1 MLLTMGLF
9 SALGQFVP
17 TFECKQDQQGF
28 CNLSL
33 VFKDERGLENQHVL
47 SVRYLNND
55 ESKALNLG
63 EPITEEF
70 LKNNP
75 NCSYELGCMI
85 YEDPATGRVH
95 SLSAEKTMAFIK
107 STEHNAKLVNNIA
120 DKAKEAIDAKWQ
132 LDQPDQQIGT
142 ATA

>member
-1 MLLTMGLF
+1 MLITMSIF

-17 TFECKQDQQGF
+17 TFECKQDEQGF

-55 ESKALNLG
+55 EAKALNLG
-63 EPITEEF
+63 VPVTVEY
-70 LKNNP
+70 LKQNP

-107 STEHNAKLVNNIA
+107 STEHNAKLVNTIA
-120 DKAKEAIDAKWQ
+120 DKAKQAIDAKWQ

>member
-1 MLLTMGLF
+1 MSIF

-17 TFECKQDQQGF
+17 TFECKQDEQGF

-55 ESKALNLG
+55 EAKALNLG
-63 EPITEEF
+63 EPVTEEY
-70 LKNNP
+70 LKLNP
-75 NCSYELGCMI
+75 SCSYELGCMI
-85 YEDPATGRVH
+85 YEDPASGRVH

-107 STEHNAKLVNNIA
+107 STEHNAKLVNTIA
-120 DKAKEAIDAKWQ
+120 DKAKQAIDAKWQ

>member
-1 MLLTMGLF
+1 MGLF

>member
-120 DKAKEAIDAKWQ
+120 DKAKKAIDAKWQ

>member
-1 MLLTMGLF
+1 MLITMSIF

-17 TFECKQDQQGF
+17 SFECKNDEQGF

-33 VFKDERGLENQHVL
+33 VFKDERGLENQHIL

-55 ESKALNLG
+55 EAKALNLG
-63 EPITEEF
+63 EPVTEEY
-70 LKNNP
+70 LKLNP
-75 NCSYELGCMI
+75 SCSYELGCMI
-85 YEDPATGRVH
+85 YEDPASGRVH

-107 STEHNAKLVNNIA
+107 STEHNAKLVNTIA

>member
-1 MLLTMGLF
+1 MGLF

-47 SVRYLNND
+47 SVRYLNNA

>member
-1 MLLTMGLF
+1 MSIF

-17 TFECKQDQQGF
+17 TFECKQDEQGF

-55 ESKALNLG
+55 EAKALNLG
-63 EPITEEF
+63 EPVTEEY
-70 LKNNP
+70 LKQNP

-85 YEDPATGRVH
+85 YEDPASGRVH

-107 STEHNAKLVNNIA
+107 STEHNAKLVNTIA
-120 DKAKEAIDAKWQ
+120 DKAKQAIDAKWQ

>member
-95 SLSAEKTMAFIK
+95 SLSAEKTMSFIK

-120 DKAKEAIDAKWQ
+120 DKAKKAIDAKWQ

>member
-1 MLLTMGLF
+1 MGLF

-63 EPITEEF
+63 VPITEEF

-85 YEDPATGRVH
+85 YEDPATSRVH

>member
-1 MLLTMGLF
+1 
-9 SALGQFVP
+9 
-17 TFECKQDQQGF
+17 
-28 CNLSL
+28 

-47 SVRYLNND
+47 SIRYFNND
-55 ESKALNLG
+55 EAKALNLG
-63 EPITEEF
+63 EPVTEEY
-70 LKNNP
+70 LKQNP

-85 YEDPATGRVH
+85 YEDPASGRVH

-107 STEHNAKLVNNIA
+107 STEHNAKLVNTIA
-120 DKAKEAIDAKWQ
+120 DKAKQAIDAKWQ

>member
-70 LKNNP
+70 LKNNA

>member
-1 MLLTMGLF
+1 MSIF

-17 TFECKQDQQGF
+17 TFECKQDEQGF

-55 ESKALNLG
+55 EAKALNLG
-63 EPITEEF
+63 EPVTEEY
-70 LKNNP
+70 LKHNP

-85 YEDPATGRVH
+85 YEDPASGRVH

-107 STEHNAKLVNNIA
+107 STEHNAKLVNTIA
-120 DKAKEAIDAKWQ
+120 DKAKQAIDAKWQ

>member
-1 MLLTMGLF
+1 MGLF

-17 TFECKQDQQGF
+17 SFECKNDEQGF

-33 VFKDERGLENQHVL
+33 VFKDERGLENQHIL

-55 ESKALNLG
+55 EAKALNLG
-63 EPITEEF
+63 VPVTEEY
-70 LKNNP
+70 LKLNP
-75 NCSYELGCMI
+75 SCSYELGCMI
-85 YEDPATGRVH
+85 YEDPASGRVH

-107 STEHNAKLVNNIA
+107 STEHNAKLVNTIA

>member
-17 TFECKQDQQGF
+17 SFECKNDEQGF

-33 VFKDERGLENQHVL
+33 VFKDERGLENQHIL

-55 ESKALNLG
+55 EAKALNLG
-63 EPITEEF
+63 VPVTEEY
-70 LKNNP
+70 LKLNP
-75 NCSYELGCMI
+75 SCSYELGCMI

-107 STEHNAKLVNNIA
+107 STEHNAKLVNTIA
-120 DKAKEAIDAKWQ
+120 DKAKQAIDAKWQ

>member
-1 MLLTMGLF
+1 MLITMSIF

-17 TFECKQDQQGF
+17 TFECKQDEQGF

-55 ESKALNLG
+55 EAKALNLG
-63 EPITEEF
+63 EPVTEEY
-70 LKNNP
+70 LKQNP

-85 YEDPATGRVH
+85 YEDPASGRVH

-107 STEHNAKLVNNIA
+107 STEHNAKLVNTIA
-120 DKAKEAIDAKWQ
+120 DKAKQAIDAKWQ

>member
-1 MLLTMGLF
+1 MSIF

-17 TFECKQDQQGF
+17 TFECKQDEQGF

-33 VFKDERGLENQHVL
+33 VFKDERGLENQHIL

-55 ESKALNLG
+55 EAKALNLG
-63 EPITEEF
+63 VPVTEEY
-70 LKNNP
+70 LKQNP

-85 YEDPATGRVH
+85 YEDPASGRVH

-107 STEHNAKLVNNIA
+107 STEHNAKLVNTIA
-120 DKAKEAIDAKWQ
+120 DKAKQAIDAKWQ

>member
-1 MLLTMGLF
+1 MSIF

-17 TFECKQDQQGF
+17 SFECKNDEQGF

-33 VFKDERGLENQHVL
+33 VFKDERGLENQHIL

-55 ESKALNLG
+55 EAKALNLG
-63 EPITEEF
+63 VPVTEEY
-70 LKNNP
+70 LKQNP
-75 NCSYELGCMI
+75 SCSYKLGCMI

-107 STEHNAKLVNNIA
+107 STEHNAKLVNTIA

>member
-1 MLLTMGLF
+1 
-9 SALGQFVP
+9 
-17 TFECKQDQQGF
+17 
-28 CNLSL
+28 
-33 VFKDERGLENQHVL
+33 
-47 SVRYLNND
+47 
-55 ESKALNLG
+55 
-63 EPITEEF
+63 
-70 LKNNP
+70 
-75 NCSYELGCMI
+75 MI

-132 LDQPDQQIGT
+132 LDQPAQQIGT